1 MSVTPA
7 NDVPISIS
15 YTGRDYYAI
24 REQLISQV
32 QKRVNVNGQTVWTA
46 SNPADFGV
54 ALIEAFAYMG
64 DLMSYYIDRNVNE
77 SFIATATQRSSVL
90 NIAQTYGYIPAGY
103 KASSVPLTFL
113 NGSTDVI
120 LIPAGTIVSA
130 DVTIEDV
137 VTTQYFTTEADITS
151 DPGTDGGTV
160 TTDALSGQSITRI
173 GMDVNTYGELIGCS
187 TETPGMVFALLESP
201 VVDGSISVYVQDQ
214 TGYSKWTQVQHLI
227 DYGPYD
233 QVFTAT
239 SDENNVVYITF
250 GDGISGK
257 MPINTSEIRALY
269 RVGGGSKS
277 NVAIEAIDTIVY
289 VPNLTPS
296 ELNAFKASITVRND
310 SAAVGGSD
318 PESLD
323 QIRYAAP
330 IALRANNRAVTLSDY
345 SSLALQIGNVGKAN
359 ANASVCTSVTLY
371 VAPTRNAVDTDI
383 APGLDGTGV
392 DQNGSPTIEF
402 TTLAS
407 DVSTFLADKVLLGT
421 TVSVQPPTYIDVI
434 VGVQYTKFPEYTNA
448 EIELALTSRLLSD
461 FGYVNASFATT
472 IYPQDIEFVLNQVSG
487 IKVAQITALYRKGTS
502 PAINT
507 LVGDP
512 DEIFR
517 FQEANLALGSM

>member
-1 MSVTPA
+1 VSVTPA
-7 NDVPISIS
+7 NDVPVSIS
-15 YTGRDYYAI
+15 YTGRDYYSI
-24 REQLISQV
+24 REQLIAQV

-77 SFIATATQRSSVL
+77 SFIATATQRNSVL

-103 KASSVPLTFL
+103 KASSVPVTFL
-113 NGSTDVI
+113 NGSEDVI
-120 LIPAGTIVSA
+120 LIPAGTVVSA
-130 DVTIEDV
+130 DVTVDDV
-137 VTTQYFTTEADITS
+137 VTTHYFTTESDITS
-151 DPGTDGGTV
+151 DPGTEGGTV
-160 TTDALSGQSITRI
+160 ITNALNGQSITRV
-173 GMDVNTYGELIGCS
+173 GLDVNTYGELIGCS
-187 TETPGMVFALLESP
+187 TETPGMVFELLEAP
-201 VVDGSISVYVQDQ
+201 VVDGSISIYVQDQ

-239 SDENNVVYITF
+239 SDENNVVYVSF
-250 GDGISGK
+250 GDGVSGK

-269 RVGGGSKS
+269 RVGGGSDS
-277 NVAIEAIDTIVY
+277 NVAIGSIDTIVY
-289 VPNLTPS
+289 VPNLTPT
-296 ELNAFKASITVRND
+296 ELNAFQASITVRND

-359 ANASVCTSVTLY
+359 ASASIWSSVTVYL
-371 VAPTRNAVDTDI
+371 APTRNAIDTDI

-402 TTLAS
+402 TTLSS
-407 DVSTFLADKVLLGT
+407 DVSTFLTDKVLLGT
-421 TVSVQPPTYIDVI
+421 TVTIQPPVYVDVV
-434 VGVQYTKFPEYTNA
+434 VGVQYTKFPEYTTA
-448 EIELALTSRLLSD
+448 EIELALKSRLLSD
-461 FGYVNASFATT
+461 FGYINASFAAT
-472 IYPQDIEFVLNQVSG
+472 IYPQDIEFSLNQVSG
-487 IKVAQITALYRKGTS
+487 IKVAQVTALYRNGDS
-502 PAINT
+502 PAIDT
-507 LVGDP
+507 LIGDAS
-512 DEIFR
+512 EIFR
-517 FQEANLALGSM
+517 FQETNLAIGSM